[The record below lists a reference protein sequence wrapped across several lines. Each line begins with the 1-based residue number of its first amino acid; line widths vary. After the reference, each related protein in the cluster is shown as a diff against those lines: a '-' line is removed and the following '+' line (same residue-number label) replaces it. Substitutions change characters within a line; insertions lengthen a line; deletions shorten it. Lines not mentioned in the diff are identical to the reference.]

1 MLWAVIPELFTGLGR
16 GGGSRLGGCRAA
28 WALRQEKGGAGL
40 SSQGSASLGRG
51 PLLCLGVF
59 RFSHSLVSVH
69 WSHPALV
76 LWKKNLSKDTDVRC
90 PKGRER
96 LQEGKPFPSTALRE
110 KMRLRARCEKRCWPW
125 ETTVAWVS
133 HGSVSSL
140 LLLVLIFF
148 NR

>member
-1 MLWAVIPELFTGLGR
+1 MGSDPRVLHRAGQRWWEQAGGLQGC
-16 GGGSRLGGCRAA
+16 LGLKAG
-28 WALRQEKGGAGL
+28 EGEGGAVLPGVC
-40 SSQGSASLGRG
+40 QPGARASALPG
-51 PLLCLGVF
+51 CLQVQSF
-59 RFSHSLVSVH
+59 LRVSVL

-125 ETTVAWVS
+125 EATVAWVS